1 MQGAPGMTTVVST
14 MPGVLWPAIPGP
26 RGLMRL
32 GLLQQLS
39 ESQWWPAERV
49 QATQL
54 AQINA
59 LWAHVRL
66 HSPHFA
72 RLAAHLPATLTEA
85 DWATLPVLSRDTVQ
99 AQGDQIRC
107 STFPGAHGQR
117 QAVNSSGSTGKPVS
131 TEQTDLSTL
140 FWEAFTLR
148 EHAWHRRD
156 LSGKLGALRYFPD
169 TMAAAQT
176 GGHGPNWGAA
186 TDGVYQT
193 GPVAMLGVKTTVQAQ
208 LAWLNREDPDY
219 LLTHPTVLASLL
231 DAVDGGQTWAR
242 TRLRE
247 VRTLSEQLPEGLR
260 ERCQAALGVPL
271 VDMYSARET
280 GYMALQC
287 PDHPHYHVQSEGAR
301 VEVLHDDG
309 RPCAPGEIGRVVVTP
324 LHNFA
329 FPLLRYDIGDL
340 AQVGQPCPCGRGLPV
355 LARIM
360 GRQRNMLTFPD
371 GRRVWPYLRHDLI
384 NGIVPVQQLRMT
396 QHTVHHIEL
405 ELVTPQ
411 RPDAAVEARLRQA
424 IRGYLGHDFELSFAY
439 PEHIAR
445 SAGGKFE
452 DFVSLVP

>member
-1 MQGAPGMTTVVST
+1 MTTVVST

-32 GLLQQLS
+32 GLLHQLA

-59 LWAHVRL
+59 LWAHARV

-72 RLAAHLPATLTEA
+72 RLGAQLPATLTEA

-107 STFPGAHGQR
+107 GTFPSAHGQR
-117 QAVNSSGSTGKPVS
+117 QAVYSSGSTGKPVA

-156 LSGKLGALRYFPD
+156 LSGKLASLRHFPD
-169 TMAAAQT
+169 TMAAAKT
-176 GGHGPNWGAA
+176 GSHGPNWGTA

-193 GPVAMLGVKTTVQAQ
+193 GPVAMLGVKTPVQTQ

-219 LLTHPTVLASLL
+219 LLTHPTVLAALL
-231 DAVDGGQTWAR
+231 DAVEGGQTWAR

-260 ERCQAALGVPL
+260 ARCQATLGVPL
-271 VDMYSARET
+271 VDVYSARET

-287 PDHPHYHVQSEGAR
+287 PDHPHYHVQSEGVR

-340 AQVGQPCPCGRGLPV
+340 AEVGKPCPCGRGLPV
-355 LARIM
+355 LARIL
-360 GRQRNMLTFPD
+360 GRQRNMLTYPD
-371 GRRVWPYLRHDLI
+371 GRRVWPILNFKSLAEI
-384 NGIVPVQQLRMT
+384 LPIQQMRMT
-396 QHTVHHIEL
+396 QRSLHHIEV
-405 ELVTPQ
+405 ELVTPTP
-411 RPDAAVEARLRQA
+411 PDADTQARLAQTVRQN
-424 IRGYLGHDFELSFAY
+424 LGHAFELSFTFPA
-439 PEHIAR
+439 HIAR

-452 DFVSLVP
+452 DFVSMLPVPPTR